1 MKTKI
6 LMMAI
11 ATAALMTVSCN
22 NNTETSTAETS
33 TENSTEITANTP
45 AIGQDQVQGSWE
57 LISITGDGAN
67 FEMLKGTVLK
77 FELDVLK
84 KTQNTNEEAG
94 IYFIV
99 NGQMHYTPQ
108 GLNEVIWKISMVDGN
123 LQLINEI
130 NQILTYKKLNN

>member
-1 MKTKI
+1 
-6 LMMAI
+6 MMAI

-22 NNTETSTAETS
+22 NNTETSTAETT
-33 TENSTEITANTP
+33 TENSTEIAANAP

-57 LISITGDGAN
+57 LISITGDGSN
-67 FEMLKGTVLK
+67 FEMLKGTVLN

-108 GLNEVIWKISMVDGN
+108 GLNEVICKISMVDGN